1 MNIIAVPYNSKG
13 FYLRPDTTL
22 NRNWGDFYV
31 PDFVTSLSA
40 IPFAYVKICKAGK
53 AILQKFAERYYGT
66 VEYGIAVRAVSINEK
81 EPVTFSV
88 ANSFDYSTY
97 LSEDRETSSDL
108 PEFSKNG
115 IPVCRLAQPPKE
127 DIEQAIEKITSIIS
141 IRYGDILLFELH
153 EGVPV
158 IPGDKI
164 GLDNSGFSIK

>member
-1 MNIIAVPYNSKG
+1 MNIIVKTTSGRCYC
-13 FYLRPDTTL
+13 RPDTTWEREDKDL
-22 NRNWGDFYV
+22 FS
-31 PDFVTSLSA
+31 PDSVNSFLYTPVL
-40 IPFAYVKICKAGK
+40 FARICKAGK
-53 AILQKFAERYYGT
+53 CVGRKFAERYYGT